1 MSITTANVFV
11 CRRPASVDFAAA
23 KINHHFNLPP
33 SYSATLCPKAGRVC
47 RLPDI
52 IIHISSA
59 SKFVVCLVYNFYFVS
74 LTNLDILRQHERIG
88 HGARDGTGDEAR
100 VRERASET
108 ETFGRRTLAGSQAR
122 S

>member
-1 MSITTANVFV
+1 MFSFV
-11 CRRPASVDFAAA
+11 VVRRPPSVDCVAA

-33 SYSATLCPKAGRVC
+33 SFSATLCPKAGRVC

-74 LTNLDILRQHERIG
+74 LTNLDILRQHERVG
-88 HGARDGTGDEAR
+88 LAARDATGDGPECD
-100 VRERASET
+100 RE
-108 ETFGRRTLAGSQAR
+108 QAR
-122 S
+122 QRDGEKVFAKAPNYQPYSK

>member
-1 MSITTANVFV
+1 MFSFV
-11 CRRPASVDFAAA
+11 VRRRPASVDFGAA

-33 SYSATLCPKAGRVC
+33 SFSATLCPKAGRVC

-59 SKFVVCLVYNFYFVS
+59 SKFVVCLVYNFYFFS

-88 HGARDGTGDEAR
+88 HAARDGTGDGDGDGAR

-108 ETFGRRTLAGSQAR
+108 ENLGEEP
-122 S
+122 